1 MGLTATGNLV
11 GMNPAAVPPTGPAP
25 YGGKGLTVPGITQP
39 TSSFSPVTPPVD
51 IPVDPNAPV
60 NTPTTEKLPSA
71 TGVATSD
78 DTTITGPSGNQLNAA
93 AEAGVIRAKQDVTNL
108 VDSEK
113 KRISNERQAKSTLPF
128 IAKMSELVDQSTGS
142 GTGALIDRFGNW
154 SGVYSTEGARAIAEI
169 APLAN
174 KVLMSVERF
183 EGPQSDK
190 DVTTYREA
198 AGKLS
203 DPTVPPDQKQ
213 AALKSIRSI
222 LHKYAPNEDW
232 SVAFRGKDKEAYNW
246 AKKNKD
252 DPRAAKI
259 LENLG
264 L

>member
-1 MGLTATGNLV
+1 
-11 GMNPAAVPPTGPAP
+11 
-25 YGGKGLTVPGITQP
+25 LTVPGITQP
-39 TSSFSPVTPPVD
+39 TSSFSPVTPPVN

-60 NTPTTEKLPSA
+60 NTPVSENVPSA

-78 DTTITGPSGNQLNAA
+78 DTTITGPSGNELNAA

-128 IAKMSELVDQSTGS
+128 LAKMSELVDQSTGS
-142 GTGALIDRFGNW
+142 GFGSLLDSVGNFV
-154 SGVYSTEGARAIAEI
+154 GYSTDGATAIAEI
-169 APLAN
+169 APLAA

-190 DVTTYREA
+190 DVDTYKSA

-203 DPTVPPDQKQ
+203 DPKVPPEQKQ
-213 AALKSIRSI
+213 AALKTIRSI

-232 SVAFRGKDKEAYNW
+232 SASFRGKDKEAYNW
-246 AKKNKD
+246 AKKNND